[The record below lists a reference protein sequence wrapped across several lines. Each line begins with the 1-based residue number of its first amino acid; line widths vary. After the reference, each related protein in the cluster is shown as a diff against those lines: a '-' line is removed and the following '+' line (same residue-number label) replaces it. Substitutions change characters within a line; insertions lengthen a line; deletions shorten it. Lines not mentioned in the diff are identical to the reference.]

1 MSARGYSVDL
11 RTRVMGAVEE
21 GMTQEEAADVF
32 SVGVATVYRWKR
44 LLRETNSLEPR
55 PHGGGQVPALSA
67 EGEDRLRGLV
77 GEKPDRTIRELTSEL
92 VGRLGKQVSTSAVS
106 RALARLGLTQK
117 KNAERH

>member
-106 RALARLGLTQK
+106 RALARLGLTLK

>member
-1 MSARGYSVDL
+1 
-11 RTRVMGAVEE
+11 MGAVEE

-106 RALARLGLTQK
+106 RALARLGLTLK
-117 KNAERH
+117 ENAERH